1 MSVSLDNKV
10 DRVSM
15 VGFGKPLAI
24 GVVVLSLIF
33 LYFALSKPAKDQV
46 NTAVNIVIEL
56 TKEKVEL
63 NHYLY
68 SQLATWQGSHI
79 NAKDYADF
87 DVSSLSVS
95 QFNNLTYYLIHRF
108 KFAPSQEREA
118 MVKIYSHYLTNTEEQ
133 LPGPEIEYFNCLS
146 QGECDYKA
154 LIELFPSSKWVPH
167 WAIEADNRYVEGM
180 SQKLNELDLSAVK
193 NVTYF
198 KYKPKNTELVVA
210 PPKLA
215 DYIVTI
221 PFYENCEN
229 NNQELLLYLYEVKLI
244 IPDLKGL
251 SEEFM
256 ALAKNGVCE

>member
-1 MSVSLDNKV
+1 MSVSSSKRGSKV
-10 DRVSM
+10 GM
-15 VGFGKPLAI
+15 AGFRKLLAI
-24 GVVVLSLIF
+24 GVAVLSLIF
-33 LYFALSKPAKDQV
+33 LYFSFSKPAKNEV
-46 NTAVNIVIEL
+46 NTAVNSVIEA

-68 SQLATWQGSHI
+68 SQLVTWQGPHI
-79 NAKDYADF
+79 DVKNYSDF
-87 DVSSLSVS
+87 DMSSLSVS
-95 QFNNLTYYLIHRF
+95 QFTNLTYYLIHRF
-108 KFAPSQEREA
+108 KFASSKEREA
-118 MVKIYSHYLTNTEEQ
+118 IVKVYNHYLTNTEDQ
-133 LPGPEIEYFNCLS
+133 LLGPEIEYFNCLS
-146 QGECDYKA
+146 QGGCDYKA
-154 LIELFPSSKWVPH
+154 LIELYPSSKWVPH

-180 SQKLNELDLSAVK
+180 SQKLNALDLSAVK

-198 KYKPKNTELVVA
+198 KYKPKVNELVVV

-244 IPDLKGL
+244 IPDLKEL

-256 ALAKNGVCE
+256 VLAKNGGCE

>member
-1 MSVSLDNKV
+1 MSESLGNKVGRVSL
-10 DRVSM
+10 
-15 VGFGKPLAI
+15 VGFIKPLAI
-24 GVVVLSLIF
+24 SVAGISLIF
-33 LYFALSKPAKDQV
+33 LYFAFSKPAKDQMS
-46 NTAVNIVIEL
+46 TAVNIVIEA

-79 NAKDYADF
+79 NTKDYADF

-118 MVKIYSHYLTNTEEQ
+118 MVKVYSHYLTNTEEQ

-154 LIELFPSSKWVPH
+154 LIELYPSSKWVTH
-167 WAIEADNRYVEGM
+167 WATEADNRYVEGM
-180 SQKLNELDLSAVK
+180 SQKLNELNLSVVK

-198 KYKPKNTELVVA
+198 KYKPKNTELVVV

-256 ALAKNGVCE
+256 VLAKNGGCE